1 MYKVVLLG
9 FAHVLIITAVVTG
22 SFVRILFHAN
32 FKFNFML
39 SICQMDTVVLTIGK
53 LF

>member
-9 FAHVLIITAVVTG
+9 FAHVLIITVVVTG
-22 SFVRILFHAN
+22 RFVRILFHAH

-39 SICQMDTVVLTIGK
+39 S